1 MIGVSTDSSETL
13 TVDDYSTS
21 QDQVLVDSNTIESNF
36 AGLRR
41 SIMDFEGMPKV
52 VFTTNTIRYNENYL
66 PNAFVLQ
73 CSIYDQ

>member
-21 QDQVLVDSNTIESNF
+21 QDQVLVESNMIGSNF

-41 SIMDFEGMPKV
+41 SIIDFEGMPKV
-52 VFTTNTIRYNENYL
+52 VFTSNTIQYNENYL
-66 PNAFVLQ
+66 PNAFVL
-73 CSIYDQ
+73 

>member
-1 MIGVSTDSSETL
+1 MTGVSTDTSETL

-21 QDQVLVDSNTIESNF
+21 TDQVLVDSNTIQSNF

-52 VFTTNTIRYNENYL
+52 VFNSNTIQYNENYL